1 MKKNQVHHPFYIPK
15 GERNGI
21 LIFLICSVS
30 IIIGLQMY
38 TAIKS
43 APVIINSGSPQTE
56 TLSEKKYT
64 TKTKK
69 TNQNKTSKSS
79 QKRQTF
85 AFNPNTISY
94 DSLKLLGFSAFAAK
108 NLLNYRNK
116 GGKFKT
122 KEQLYKIYGTDSLL
136 IKHLE
141 DHINLQAGAVKNIS
155 AESTSPSSKNS
166 SFVDDAPKKTV
177 HIVEI
182 NSADSAA
189 LVSIRGI
196 GPFFAKKMIKMRQRL
211 GGFSSAGQLTEC
223 NILPDS
229 VFQKISP
236 FITVD
241 DSKMEKIPLNQ
252 ASYKTLIQH
261 PYFDENLVKV
271 ILNYRE
277 NHGPFTSPHQL
288 KNIKILNKEKYEK
301 IIKHFSFD

>member
-43 APVIINSGSPQTE
+43 APVIINSGSPHTE
-56 TLSEKKYT
+56 TFSEKKYT
-64 TKTKK
+64 PKTKK
-69 TNQNKTSKSS
+69 THQNKRSKSS
-79 QKRQTF
+79 EKRQIF

-116 GGKFKT
+116 GGKFKS

-141 DHINLQAGAVKNIS
+141 DHITLQAGGEKNIS
-155 AESTSPSSKNS
+155 AEPTPTSPKNS
-166 SFVDDAPKKTV
+166 SFVDETPKKPV

-301 IIKHFSFD
+301 IIKHFSFE

>member
-38 TAIKS
+38 TAIKT

-56 TLSEKKYT
+56 TFSEKKYR

-69 TNQNKTSKSS
+69 TNQNKRSKSS
-79 QKRQTF
+79 EKRQIF

-116 GGKFKT
+116 GGKFKS

-141 DHINLQAGAVKNIS
+141 DHITLQAGGEKNIS
-155 AESTSPSSKNS
+155 AEPTPTSPKNS
-166 SFVDDAPKKTV
+166 SFVDDTPKKPV

-277 NHGPFTSPHQL
+277 NHGPFTSPQQL

-301 IIKHFSFD
+301 IIKHFSFE